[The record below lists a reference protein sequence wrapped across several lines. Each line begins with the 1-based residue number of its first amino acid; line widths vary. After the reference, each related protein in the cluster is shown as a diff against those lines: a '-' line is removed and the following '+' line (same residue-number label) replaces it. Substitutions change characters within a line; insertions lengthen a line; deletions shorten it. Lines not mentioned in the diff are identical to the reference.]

1 VTFPIVIDS
10 PLRIFSGLM
19 LRKHMDM
26 DRFTK
31 KVRKH
36 GERGIVE
43 SLYQSREVLV
53 CFIGLTFI
61 INSNVTHYTRLR
73 AQNSFDVQ
81 RDMRYP

>member
-1 VTFPIVIDS
+1 MARGQKRATFPIVIGS
-10 PLRIFSGLM
+10 LLGIFPGY
-19 LRKHMDM
+19 M

-31 KVRKH
+31 KVRKR

-43 SLYQSREVLV
+43 SSYQSREVLV

-61 INSNVTHYTRLR
+61 INSNVTYYTRLR